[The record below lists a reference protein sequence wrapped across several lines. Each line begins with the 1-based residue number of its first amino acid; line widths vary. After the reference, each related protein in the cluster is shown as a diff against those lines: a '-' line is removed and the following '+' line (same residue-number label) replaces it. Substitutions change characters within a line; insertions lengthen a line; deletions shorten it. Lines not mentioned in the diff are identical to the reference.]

1 MCDLRNS
8 RDLMQSMFC
17 NNPKSYLQ
25 DMALCE
31 CVASPMTEVSL
42 RMSVIFIFNVI
53 VIVFCYPRNV
63 LF

>member
-1 MCDLRNS
+1 
-8 RDLMQSMFC
+8 MQSMFC

-42 RMSVIFIFNVI
+42 RMSVVFLMLLLLFSVI
-53 VIVFCYPRNV
+53 LAMCYFR
-63 LF
+63 FQM